1 MRSNNFLTSVLLSA
15 LAIAGIGCEK
25 VLDEAP
31 YNAFTDE
38 SVFTSPERA
47 TLALNGVYDGAQTG
61 GPTLGGR
68 GYPFGAANVQQGDN
82 RGEDMVNLAAFYQ
95 FTYQGTYNPGTT
107 NNVAFWDNTYSL
119 INKANIAIDGF
130 KKAGTSGVLTAATAT
145 AFEAECRFLRALGHL
160 EMMTHFARPYL
171 DGAGSKLGIPYRENA
186 ITGPATLDLLKTE
199 PRPTVAYDYQ
209 RIIND
214 LNFAETNLPLVQ
226 TLGPIRATR
235 GAAIAI
241 KMRAYMHMGKWDS
254 VRFEGN
260 KLIPATL
267 TPLTP
272 ATTTSVVGGYT
283 LQANPGGSFG
293 FAGLNSVSSENI
305 FTIKNDPLDNSSVNG
320 SLAGMYGSA
329 DLAGRG
335 LVSISP
341 IIWNRTDWLAT
352 DLRRSQLYRQ
362 APTFNG
368 ASVATGQAILTTKYT
383 DYVGRG
389 DNNPIIR
396 WAEVLLMQAE
406 AEARLSVGTV
416 SQRAVDLLNMV
427 RNRSS
432 ASPATTQYTLA
443 SFINDT
449 EEVGAILLERRIEL
463 LAEGKRW
470 ADIHRTALDPITALR
485 PEGIPA
491 KIVNGTSG
499 MGIYGIGVAVSPGQ
513 PAIPYSDFRFIW
525 PLPVGEVSQ
534 NPIVVQNPGY

>member
-1 MRSNNFLTSVLLSA
+1 MRLNNFLTATLLSA
-15 LAIAGIGCEK
+15 LALAGIGCEK

-38 SVFTSPERA
+38 SIFTSSARA
-47 TLALNGVYDGAQTG
+47 TLALNGVYDAAQTG

-68 GYPFGAANVQQGDN
+68 GYPFGAANVQQGEN

-95 FTYQGTYNPGTT
+95 FTYQGTYNANTA
-107 NNVAFWDNTYSL
+107 NNTAFWDNTYNM

-130 KKAGTSGVLTAATAT
+130 RKAGTAGVFPAATASV
-145 AFEAECRFLRALGHL
+145 FEAECRFLRALGHL
-160 EMMTHFARPYL
+160 EMLTHFARPFL

-186 ITGPATLDLLKTE
+186 ITGPASLDLLKTE
-199 PRPTVAYDYQ
+199 PRPTVAFDYQ
-209 RIIND
+209 RLITD
-214 LNFAETNLPLVQ
+214 LNFAETNLPVTQ
-226 TLGPIRATR
+226 PLGPIRATR

-254 VRFEGN
+254 VKIEGD

-267 TPLTP
+267 TPLAP
-272 ATTTSVVGGYT
+272 ATTTSIVGGYA
-283 LQANPGGSFG
+283 LLANPAGSFG
-293 FAGLNSVSSENI
+293 LPGGNSITIENI
-305 FTIKNDPLDNSSVNG
+305 FTIKIDPLDNGSVNG
-320 SLAGMYGSA
+320 ALAAMFGSA

-341 IIWNRTDWLAT
+341 IIWNRTEWLAS
-352 DLRRSQLYRQ
+352 DLRRSSLHRQ
-362 APTFNG
+362 GSTFNG
-368 ASVATGQAILTTKYT
+368 ASLATGQAILTTKYT

-416 SQRAVDLLNMV
+416 SARAVDLLNMV

-432 ASPATTQYTLA
+432 ASPAATQYTVA
-443 SFINDT
+443 SFAGDT

-491 KIVNGTSG
+491 KIINGTSG
-499 MGIYGIGVAVSPGQ
+499 IGMYGIGAPVTAGQ
-513 PAIPYSDFRFIW
+513 PAIPYTDFRFIW
-525 PLPVGEVSQ
+525 PLPVGEVTQ

>member
-1 MRSNNFLTSVLLSA
+1 MRFNNFLTGVLFSA
-15 LAIAGIGCEK
+15 VAFGTVGCEK

-38 SVFTSPERA
+38 SIFSSPERA
-47 TLALNGVYDGAQTG
+47 TLALNGVYDAAQTG
-61 GPTLGGR
+61 GPTLVGR

-95 FTYQGTYNPGTT
+95 FTYQGTYNPGTA
-107 NNVAFWDNTYSL
+107 NNNAFWNNTYSM
-119 INKANIAIDGF
+119 IYKANIAIDGF
-130 KKAGTSGVLTAATAT
+130 RKAGTTGVLTAPIALG
-145 AFEAECRFLRALGHL
+145 FEAECRFLRALGHL
-160 EMMTHFARPYL
+160 ELMTHFARPFL
-171 DGAGSKLGIPYRENA
+171 DDAGSKLGIPYREMA
-186 ITGPATLDLLKTE
+186 ITGPASLDILKTI
-199 PRPTVAYDYQ
+199 PRPTVAFDYQ

-214 LNFAETNLPLVQ
+214 LNFAETNLPVSQ

-260 KLIPATL
+260 KLIPTTL

-272 ATTTSVVGGYT
+272 ATTTSVLGGYV

-293 FAGLNSVSSENI
+293 FAGLNSVSTENI
-305 FTIKNDPLDNSSVNG
+305 FTIKNDPLDNGSVNG
-320 SLAGMYGSA
+320 ALAAMYGSA

-335 LVSISP
+335 LVSVSP
-341 IIWNRTDWLAT
+341 IIWNRTEWLAS
-352 DLRRSQLYRQ
+352 DLRRSQLYLQ
-362 APTFNG
+362 ASTING
-368 ASVATGQAILTTKYT
+368 ASAASGQAILTRKYT

-396 WAEVLLMQAE
+396 WAEALLMQAE

-443 SFINDT
+443 SFTNDT

-491 KIVNGTSG
+491 KITNGTSG
-499 MGIYGIGVAVSPGQ
+499 IGIYGIGVAVNPGQ
-513 PAIPYSDFRFIW
+513 LAIPYSDFRFIW
-525 PLPVGEVSQ
+525 PLPVGEVTQ

>member
-1 MRSNNFLTSVLLSA
+1 MKLSHFLTAVLLTTV
-15 LAIAGIGCEK
+15 AIANVGCEK
-25 VLDEAP
+25 VLDEGP

-38 SVFTSPERA
+38 SIFTTPERA
-47 TLALNGVYDGAQTG
+47 TLALNGVYDAAQTG
-61 GPTLGGR
+61 SPSLGGR
-68 GYPFGAANVQQGDN
+68 GYPFGAANVQQGDC

-95 FTYQGTYNPGTT
+95 FTYQGTYNPGTA
-107 NNVAFWDNTYSL
+107 NNGAFWDNTYNM
-119 INKANIAIDGF
+119 INKANIAIAGF
-130 KKAGTSGVLTAATAT
+130 AKAGTDGVIPANTAV

-160 EMMTHFARPYL
+160 EMMTHFARPFL
-171 DGAGSKLGIPYRENA
+171 DGAGARLGIPYRENA
-186 ITGPATLDLLKTE
+186 ITGSASLDILKTE

-214 LNFAETNLPLVQ
+214 LNFAETNLPVTQ
-226 TLGPIRATR
+226 ALGPIRATR

-254 VRFEGN
+254 VRLEGN
-260 KLIPATL
+260 KLIPTTL

-272 ATTTSVVGGYT
+272 ATTISVVGSYA
-283 LQANPGGSFG
+283 LQANPSGSFG
-293 FAGLNSVSSENI
+293 IAGGNSISTENI
-305 FTIKNDPLDNSSVNG
+305 FTIKNDPLDNGSVNG
-320 SLAGMYGSA
+320 ALAAMYGSA

-341 IIWNRTDWLAT
+341 IIWNRTEWLAT
-352 DLRRSQLYRQ
+352 DLRRSQLYL
-362 APTFNG
+362 TGSTING
-368 ASVATGQAILTTKYT
+368 TSPASGQAILTRKYT

-427 RNRSS
+427 RNRAS
-432 ASPATTQYTLA
+432 AAPATTQFTVA
-443 SFINDT
+443 SFTNDT

-470 ADIHRTALDPITALR
+470 ADIHRTAQDPITALR

-491 KIVNGTSG
+491 KIINGTSG
-499 MGIYGIGVAVSPGQ
+499 IGIYGIGTAVTAGQ

-525 PLPVGEVSQ
+525 PLPVGEVTQ

>member
-1 MRSNNFLTSVLLSA
+1 MRLNNFLTATLLSA
-15 LAIAGIGCEK
+15 LALAGIGCEK

-38 SVFTSPERA
+38 SIFTSSARA
-47 TLALNGVYDGAQTG
+47 TLALNGVYDAAQTG

-68 GYPFGAANVQQGDN
+68 GYPFGAANVQQGEN

-95 FTYQGTYNPGTT
+95 FTYQGTYNANTA
-107 NNVAFWDNTYSL
+107 NNTAFWDNTYNM

-130 KKAGTSGVLTAATAT
+130 RKAGTAGVFPAATA
-145 AFEAECRFLRALGHL
+145 AVFEAECRFLRALGHL
-160 EMMTHFARPYL
+160 EMLTHFARPFL

-186 ITGPATLDLLKTE
+186 ITGPASLDLLKTE
-199 PRPTVAYDYQ
+199 PRPTVAFDYQ
-209 RIIND
+209 RLITD
-214 LNFAETNLPLVQ
+214 LNFAETNLPVTQ
-226 TLGPIRATR
+226 PLGPIRATR

-254 VRFEGN
+254 VKIEGD

-267 TPLTP
+267 TPLAP
-272 ATTTSVVGGYT
+272 ATTTSIVGGYA
-283 LQANPGGSFG
+283 LLANPAGSFG
-293 FAGLNSVSSENI
+293 LPGGNSITIENI
-305 FTIKNDPLDNSSVNG
+305 FTIKIDPLDNGSVNG
-320 SLAGMYGSA
+320 ALAAMFGSA

-341 IIWNRTDWLAT
+341 IIWNRTEWLAS
-352 DLRRSQLYRQ
+352 DLRRSSLHRQ
-362 APTFNG
+362 GSTFNG
-368 ASVATGQAILTTKYT
+368 ASLATGQAILTTKYT

-416 SQRAVDLLNMV
+416 SARAVDLLNMV

-432 ASPATTQYTLA
+432 ASPAATQYTVA
-443 SFINDT
+443 SFAGDT

-491 KIVNGTSG
+491 KIINGTSG
-499 MGIYGIGVAVSPGQ
+499 IGMYGIGAPVTAGQ
-513 PAIPYSDFRFIW
+513 PAIPYTDFRFIW
-525 PLPVGEVSQ
+525 PLPVGEVTQ

>member
-1 MRSNNFLTSVLLSA
+1 MRFNKFSITILLSA
-15 LAIAGIGCEK
+15 LILGGTGCEK
-25 VLDEAP
+25 VLDEGP

-38 SVFTSPERA
+38 SIFTSQERA
-47 TLALNGVYDGAQTG
+47 ILALNGVYDAAQTG
-61 GPTLGGR
+61 GPSLGGR

-95 FTYQGTYNPGTT
+95 FTYQGTYNPTTT
-107 NNVAFWDNTYSL
+107 NNTAFWDNTYSM

-130 KKAGTSGVLTAATAT
+130 RKAGTDGVITAATAS
-145 AFEAECRFLRALGHL
+145 AFEAESRFLRALGHL
-160 EMMTHFARPYL
+160 EMMTHFARPFL

-186 ITGPATLDLLKTE
+186 IKGSASLDILKTE

-214 LNFAETNLPLVQ
+214 LNFAETNLPVSQ
-226 TLGPIRATR
+226 ALGPIRATR

-260 KLIPATL
+260 KLIPTTL

-272 ATTTSVVGGYT
+272 ATTTSVVGGYA
-283 LQANPGGSFG
+283 LQSNPSGSFG
-293 FAGLNSVSSENI
+293 FAGGNSVSAENI
-305 FTIKNDPLDNSSVNG
+305 FTIKNDPLDNGSVNG
-320 SLAGMYGSA
+320 ALAAMYGTT

-335 LVSISP
+335 LVSVSP
-341 IIWNRTDWLAT
+341 IIWNRTEWLAA
-352 DLRRSQLYRQ
+352 DLRRSQLYLQ
-362 APTFNG
+362 GSTING
-368 ASVATGQAILTTKYT
+368 ASPASGQAILTRKYT

-427 RNRSS
+427 RNRAS
-432 ASPATTQYTLA
+432 ATPAATQYTLA
-443 SFINDT
+443 SFTNDT
-449 EEVGAILLERRIEL
+449 EEVGAVLLERRIEF

-470 ADIHRTALDPITALR
+470 ADIHRTSQDPITALR

-491 KIVNGTSG
+491 KISNGVSG

-513 PAIPYSDFRFIW
+513 PAIPYADFRFIW
-525 PLPVGEVSQ
+525 PLPVGEVTQ

>member
-1 MRSNNFLTSVLLSA
+1 MRLNHILTTALLSA
-15 LAIAGIGCEK
+15 LAIGGVGCEK
-25 VLDEAP
+25 VLDEGP

-38 SVFTSPERA
+38 SIFTSLERA
-47 TLALNGVYDGAQTG
+47 TLALNGVYDAAQTG

-68 GYPFGAANVQQGDN
+68 GYPFGAANVQQGDC

-95 FTYQGTYNPGTT
+95 FTYQGTYNPTT
-107 NNVAFWDNTYSL
+107 ANNTAFWDNTYSL

-130 KKAGTSGVLTAATAT
+130 RKASAAGVLPANTAST
-145 AFEAECRFLRALGHL
+145 FEAECRFLRALGHL
-160 EMMTHFARPYL
+160 EMMTHFARPFL
-171 DGAGSKLGIPYRENA
+171 DGNGARLGIPYRENA
-186 ITGPATLDLLKTE
+186 ITGSASLDILKTE

-214 LNFAETNLPLVQ
+214 LNFAETNLPVTQ
-226 TLGPIRATR
+226 SLGPIRATR

-241 KMRAYMHMGKWDS
+241 KMRAYMHMGRWDS
-254 VRFEGN
+254 VRLEGN
-260 KLIPATL
+260 KLIPATIN
-267 TPLTP
+267 PLAPST
-272 ATTTSVVGGYT
+272 ATSIVGGYA
-283 LQANPGGSFG
+283 LQASPAGSFG
-293 FAGLNSVSSENI
+293 SPGGNSTTSENI
-305 FTIKNDPLDNSSVNG
+305 FTVKNDPLDNGSVNG
-320 SLAGMYGSA
+320 ALATMYGTA

-341 IIWNRTDWLAT
+341 IIWNRTEWLAS
-352 DLRRSQLYRQ
+352 DLRRSQLYLQ
-362 APTFNG
+362 GSTING
-368 ASVATGQAILTTKYT
+368 TIPATGQAILTRKYT

-406 AEARLSVGTV
+406 AEARLSVGSV

-427 RNRSS
+427 RNRAS
-432 ASPATTQYTLA
+432 AAPATTQFTTA
-443 SFINDT
+443 SFADDT
-449 EEVGAILLERRIEL
+449 QEVGAILLERRIEL

-470 ADIHRTALDPITALR
+470 ADIHRTAQDPITALR

-491 KIVNGTSG
+491 KMSNGTSG
-499 MGIYGIGVAVSPGQ
+499 IGIYGIGLAVTAAQ
-513 PAIPYSDFRFIW
+513 PAIPYADFRFIW

>member
-1 MRSNNFLTSVLLSA
+1 MRLNNFLTATFLSA
-15 LAIAGIGCEK
+15 ITFAGIGCEK

-38 SVFTSPERA
+38 SIFTTPQRA
-47 TLALNGVYDGAQTG
+47 ELALNGVYDAAQTG

-68 GYPFGAANVQQGDN
+68 GYPFGAANVQQGDC

-95 FTYQGTYNPGTT
+95 FTYQGTYNATT
-107 NNVAFWDNTYSL
+107 ANNTAFWNNTYSL
-119 INKANIAIDGF
+119 IYKANIAIQGF
-130 KKAGTSGVLTAATAT
+130 RKAGTDGILPAATASV
-145 AFEAECRFLRALGHL
+145 FEGECRFLRALGHL
-160 EMMTHFARPYL
+160 EMMSHFARPFL
-171 DGAGSKLGIPYRENA
+171 DDAGSKLGIPYRENA
-186 ITGPATLDLLKTE
+186 ITGSASLDELKTQ

-209 RIIND
+209 RIITD
-214 LNFAETNLPLVQ
+214 LNFAETNLPLTQ
-226 TLGPIRATR
+226 TIGPIRATR

-272 ATTTSVVGGYT
+272 SATTSVVGGYA

-293 FAGLNSVSSENI
+293 ITGGNSITTENI
-305 FTIKNDPLDNSSVNG
+305 FTIKNDPLDNGSVNG
-320 SLAGMYGSA
+320 ALAAMFGSA

-341 IIWNRTDWLAT
+341 IIWNRLDWLAS
-352 DLRRSQLYRQ
+352 DLRRSSLYRVGS
-362 APTFNG
+362 TING
-368 ASVATGQAILTTKYT
+368 ATPAAGQAILTTKYT

-406 AEARLSVGTV
+406 AEARLSVGSV

-432 ASPATTQYTLA
+432 ATPAATEYTLA
-443 SFINDT
+443 SFTNDT
-449 EEVGAILLERRIEL
+449 EEVGAILVERRIEL

-470 ADIHRTALDPITALR
+470 ADIHRTALDPFTALR

-491 KIVNGTSG
+491 KIINGTSG
-499 MGIYGIGVAVSPGQ
+499 IGIYGIGVAVNAGQ
-513 PAIPYSDFRFIW
+513 LAIPYTDFRFIW
-525 PLPVGEVSQ
+525 PLPVGEVTQ
-534 NPIVVQNPGY
+534 NPIVVQNPNY

>member
-1 MRSNNFLTSVLLSA
+1 MRFNNFLTGVLFSA
-15 LAIAGIGCEK
+15 VAFGTVGCEK

-38 SVFTSPERA
+38 SIFSSPERA
-47 TLALNGVYDGAQTG
+47 TLALNGVYDAAQTG
-61 GPTLGGR
+61 GPTLVGR

-95 FTYQGTYNPGTT
+95 FTYQGTYNPGTA
-107 NNVAFWDNTYSL
+107 NNNAFWNNTYSM
-119 INKANIAIDGF
+119 IYKANIAIDGF
-130 KKAGTSGVLTAATAT
+130 RKAGTTGVLTAPIALG
-145 AFEAECRFLRALGHL
+145 FEAECRFLRALGHL
-160 EMMTHFARPYL
+160 ELMTHFARPFL
-171 DGAGSKLGIPYRENA
+171 DDAGSKLGIPYREMA
-186 ITGPATLDLLKTE
+186 ITGPASLDILKTI
-199 PRPTVAYDYQ
+199 PRPTVAFDYQ

-214 LNFAETNLPLVQ
+214 LNFAETNLPVSQ

-260 KLIPATL
+260 KLIPTTL

-272 ATTTSVVGGYT
+272 ATTTSVLGGYV

-293 FAGLNSVSSENI
+293 FAGLNSVSTENI
-305 FTIKNDPLDNSSVNG
+305 FTIKNDPLDNGSVNG
-320 SLAGMYGSA
+320 ALAAMYGSA

-335 LVSISP
+335 LVSVSP
-341 IIWNRTDWLAT
+341 IIWNRTEWLAS
-352 DLRRSQLYRQ
+352 DLRRSQLYLQ
-362 APTFNG
+362 ASTING
-368 ASVATGQAILTTKYT
+368 TSAASGQAILTRKYT

-396 WAEVLLMQAE
+396 WAEALLMQAE

-427 RNRSS
+427 RNRAS
-432 ASPATTQYTLA
+432 ASPVTTQFTVA
-443 SFINDT
+443 SFTNDT

-491 KIVNGTSG
+491 KITNGTSG
-499 MGIYGIGVAVSPGQ
+499 IGIYGIGVAVNPGQ

-525 PLPVGEVSQ
+525 PLPVEEVTQ

>member
-1 MRSNNFLTSVLLSA
+1 MRLHHFFTAVLFTT
-15 LAIAGIGCEK
+15 LAVATVGCEK

-38 SVFTSPERA
+38 SIFTTPQRA
-47 TLALNGVYDGAQTG
+47 ELALNGVYDAAQTG
-61 GPTLGGR
+61 SPSLGGR
-68 GYPFGAANVQQGDN
+68 GYPFGAANVQQGDC

-95 FTYQGTYNPGTT
+95 FTYQGTYNPGTA
-107 NNVAFWDNTYSL
+107 NNRAFWDNTYNM
-119 INKANIAIDGF
+119 INKANIAIAGF
-130 KKAGTSGVLTAATAT
+130 AKAGTDGVIPANTALI
-145 AFEAECRFLRALGHL
+145 FEAECRFLRALGHL
-160 EMMTHFARPYL
+160 EMMTHFARPFL
-171 DGAGSKLGIPYRENA
+171 DGAGSQLGIPYRENA
-186 ITGPATLDLLKTE
+186 ITGSASLDILKTE

-209 RIIND
+209 RIIKD
-214 LNFAETNLPLVQ
+214 LNFAETNLPLAQ

-260 KLIPATL
+260 KLIPTTL

-272 ATTTSVVGGYT
+272 ATTTSVVGGYA
-283 LQANPGGSFG
+283 LQANPSGSFG
-293 FAGLNSVSSENI
+293 FSGGNSVTTENL
-305 FTIKNDPLDNSSVNG
+305 FTVKNDPLDNGSVNG
-320 SLAGMYGSA
+320 ALAAMYGTAS
-329 DLAGRG
+329 LAGRG

-341 IIWNRTDWLAT
+341 IIWNRTEWLAS
-352 DLRRSQLYRQ
+352 DLRRSQLYLTG
-362 APTFNG
+362 ATING
-368 ASVATGQAILTTKYT
+368 TSPASGQAILTRKYT

-416 SQRAVDLLNMV
+416 SQRAVDLLNMI
-427 RNRSS
+427 RNRAS
-432 ASPATTQYTLA
+432 ATPAATQYTLA
-443 SFINDT
+443 SFTNDE
-449 EEVGAILLERRIEL
+449 EEVGAVLLERRIEL

-470 ADIHRTALDPITALR
+470 ADIHRTAQDPITALR
-485 PEGIPA
+485 PVGIPA
-491 KIVNGTSG
+491 KITNGTSG
-499 MGIYGIGVAVSPGQ
+499 IGLYGVGVAVAPGQ

-525 PLPVGEVSQ
+525 PLPVGEVTQ

>member
-1 MRSNNFLTSVLLSA
+1 MRFNNFLTGVLFSA
-15 LAIAGIGCEK
+15 VAFGTVGCEK
-25 VLDEAP
+25 VLDEVP
-31 YNAFTDE
+31 YNAPTE
-38 SVFTSPERA
+38 ETIFTSPERA
-47 TLALNGVYDGAQTG
+47 TLALYGVYDAAQTG
-61 GPTLGGR
+61 APTLGGR

-82 RGEDMVNLAAFYQ
+82 RGEDMLNLAAFYQ
-95 FTYQGTYNPGTT
+95 FTYQGTYNPGTA
-107 NNVAFWDNTYSL
+107 NNNAFWDNTYGM
-119 INKANIAIDGF
+119 IYKANIAIDGF
-130 KKAGTSGVLTAATAT
+130 RKAIPAGVLTAPTALG
-145 AFEAECRFLRALGHL
+145 FEAECRFLRALGHL

-171 DGAGSKLGIPYRENA
+171 DGAGAALGIPYRETVLIGLA
-186 ITGPATLDLLKTE
+186 SLDTLKKV

-214 LNFAETNLPLVQ
+214 LNFAETNLPVSQ

-254 VRFEGN
+254 VKLEGN

-267 TPLTP
+267 TPLKPDSTI
-272 ATTTSVVGGYT
+272 SLVGGYA
-283 LQANPGGSFG
+283 LQASPGGSFG
-293 FAGLNSVSSENI
+293 IAGGNSVTTENI
-305 FTIKNDPLDNSSVNG
+305 FTIKNDPVDNGSVNG
-320 SLAGMYGSA
+320 ALAAMYGSA

-335 LVSISP
+335 LVSVSP
-341 IIWNRTDWLAT
+341 IIWNRTEWLAS
-352 DLRRSQLYRQ
+352 DLRRSQLYLQ
-362 APTFNG
+362 ASTING
-368 ASVATGQAILTTKYT
+368 TSAASGQAILTRKYT

-396 WAEVLLMQAE
+396 WAEALLMQAE

-427 RNRSS
+427 RNRAS
-432 ASPATTQYTLA
+432 ASPVTTQFTVA
-443 SFINDT
+443 SFTNDT

-491 KIVNGTSG
+491 KITNGTSG
-499 MGIYGIGVAVSPGQ
+499 IGIYGIGVAVNPGQ

-525 PLPVGEVSQ
+525 PLPVGEVTQ

>member
-1 MRSNNFLTSVLLSA
+1 MRFNKFLTTTLVSA
-15 LAIAGIGCEK
+15 FTLIGIGCEK

-38 SVFTSPERA
+38 SIFSTPERA
-47 TLALNGVYDGAQTG
+47 TLALFGVYDAAQTG

-95 FTYQGTYNPGTT
+95 ITYQGTYNPTT
-107 NNVAFWDNTYSL
+107 ANNTAFWDNTYNM
-119 INKANIAIDGF
+119 INKANIAVEGF
-130 KKAGTSGVLTAATAT
+130 RKAGTENILPAATASV
-145 AFEAECRFLRALGHL
+145 FEAECRFLRALGHL
-160 EMMTHFARPYL
+160 EMLTHYARPYL
-171 DGAGSKLGIPYRENA
+171 DGAGSLLGIPYRENP
-186 ITGPATLDLLKTE
+186 ITGPASLDALKTE

-214 LNFAETNLPLVQ
+214 LNFAETNLPLTQ
-226 TLGPIRATR
+226 TLGPLRATR

-254 VRFEGN
+254 VQFEGN

-272 ATTTSVVGGYT
+272 ATTTSVIGSYA
-283 LQANPGGSFG
+283 LQANPAGSFG
-293 FAGLNSVSSENI
+293 SGNSITSENI
-305 FTIKNDPLDNSSVNG
+305 FTVKNDPLDNGSVNG
-320 SLAGMYGSA
+320 ALAAMYGTN

-341 IIWNRTDWLAT
+341 IIWNRAEWLAS
-352 DLRRSQLYRQ
+352 DLRRSSLYLQ
-362 APTFNG
+362 GSTNNG
-368 ASVATGQAILTTKYT
+368 SSLASGQAILTRKYT

-427 RNRSS
+427 RNRAS
-432 ASPATTQYTLA
+432 AAPATTQYTVA
-443 SFINDT
+443 SFADDLQ
-449 EEVGAILLERRIEL
+449 EVGAILLERRIEF

-470 ADIHRTALDPITALR
+470 ADIHRTAQDPITGLR

-491 KIVNGTSG
+491 KVSNGTSG
-499 MGIYGIGVAVSPGQ
+499 MGIYGIGLAVTTGQ

-534 NPIVVQNPGY
+534 NPIVVQNPNY

>member
-1 MRSNNFLTSVLLSA
+1 MRFNNFLTGVLFSA
-15 LAIAGIGCEK
+15 VAFGTVGCEK
-25 VLDEAP
+25 VLDEVP
-31 YNAFTDE
+31 YNAPTE
-38 SVFTSPERA
+38 ETIFTSPERA
-47 TLALNGVYDGAQTG
+47 TLALYGVYDAAQTG
-61 GPTLGGR
+61 APTLGGR

-95 FTYQGTYNPGTT
+95 FTYQGTYNPGTA
-107 NNVAFWDNTYSL
+107 NNNAFWDNTYGM
-119 INKANIAIDGF
+119 IYKANIAIDGF
-130 KKAGTSGVLTAATAT
+130 RKAIPAGVLTAPTALG
-145 AFEAECRFLRALGHL
+145 FEAECRFLRALGHL

-171 DGAGSKLGIPYRENA
+171 DGAGAALGIPYRETVLIGLA
-186 ITGPATLDLLKTE
+186 SLDTLKKV

-214 LNFAETNLPLVQ
+214 LNFAETNLPVSQ

-254 VRFEGN
+254 VKLEGN

-267 TPLTP
+267 TPLKPDSTI
-272 ATTTSVVGGYT
+272 SLVGGYA
-283 LQANPGGSFG
+283 LQASPGGSFG
-293 FAGLNSVSSENI
+293 IAGGNSVTTENI
-305 FTIKNDPLDNSSVNG
+305 FTIKNDPVDNGSVNG
-320 SLAGMYGSA
+320 ALAAMYGSA

-335 LVSISP
+335 LVSVSP
-341 IIWNRTDWLAT
+341 IIWNRTEWLAS
-352 DLRRSQLYRQ
+352 DLRRSQLYL
-362 APTFNG
+362 PGSTING
-368 ASVATGQAILTTKYT
+368 TSAASGRAILTRKFT

-416 SQRAVDLLNMV
+416 SQRAIDLLNVV
-427 RNRSS
+427 RNRAS
-432 ASPATTQYTLA
+432 ATPATTQFTVA
-443 SFINDT
+443 SFTNDT
-449 EEVGAILLERRIEL
+449 EEVGAILLERRIEF

-491 KIVNGTSG
+491 KITNGLSG
-499 MGIYGIGVAVSPGQ
+499 IGLYGIGVAVNPGQ

-525 PLPVGEVSQ
+525 PLPVGEVTQ